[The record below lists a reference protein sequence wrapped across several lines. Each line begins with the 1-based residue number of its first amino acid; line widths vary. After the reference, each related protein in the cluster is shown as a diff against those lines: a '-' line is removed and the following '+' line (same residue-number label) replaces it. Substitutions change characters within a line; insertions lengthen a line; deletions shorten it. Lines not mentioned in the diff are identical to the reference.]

1 MQEGEPHILFETRG
15 ALGLITLNRPKA
27 LNALTHGMCIGMRK
41 TLLEWGAD
49 PAVRVVAIKG
59 AGPRAFCA
67 GGDIR
72 AMADSSIDKTPA
84 AANFL
89 RDEYRLNGLI
99 GDISKPYV
107 ALTHGVVM
115 GGGAG
120 VSVHAPYRLAD
131 EDLVFAMP
139 ETGIGF
145 IPDIGASYFLSRC
158 PGESGMYL
166 ALTGT
171 RIGLG
176 DALALGLMT
185 HSVAASDH
193 DALIARLAAGEKPA
207 QVIAGFARAAPT
219 SPMAEHRS
227 QIDRIFA
234 AASVEAVLE
243 RLDRDGSDF
252 AAETAR
258 LIRTRSPTSLKLAFA
273 LVRQGKDLPRTEC
286 LKMEYRVGS
295 RAVMGHDF
303 REGVRAL
310 LRDKDGRPKWEP
322 SALAAV
328 TDRDIA
334 GYFASL
340 GPREL
345 SFADNPAK

>member
-1 MQEGEPHILFETRG
+1 MQEAEPHILFETRG
-15 ALGLITLNRPKA
+15 PLGLITLNRPKA
-27 LNALTHGMCIGMRK
+27 LNALTHGMCIGMHK
-41 TLLEWGAD
+41 TLSAWAKD
-49 PAVRVVAIKG
+49 PAIRAVAIRG

-99 GDISKPYV
+99 GAFSKPYL

-120 VSVHAPYRLAD
+120 VSVHGRYRLAD
-131 EDLVFAMP
+131 EDLAFAMP

-158 PGESGMYL
+158 PGETGMYL
-166 ALTGT
+166 ALTGS

-193 DALIARLAAGEKPA
+193 EAMIARLASGDAPEKA
-207 QVIAGFARAAPT
+207 VASFARAAPL
-219 SPMAEHRS
+219 SPMAERRS
-227 QIDRIFA
+227 LIDRVFVA
-234 AASVEAVLE
+234 SSVEAVLE

-252 AAETAR
+252 SADTAR
-258 LIRTRSPTSLKLAFA
+258 LIRTRSPSSLKLAFA
-273 LVRQGKDLPRTEC
+273 LVRRGKDLLRNEC
-286 LKMEYRVGS
+286 LKMEYRAGS
-295 RAVMGHDF
+295 RVVMGHDF
-303 REGVRAL
+303 REGVRAV
-310 LRDKDGRPKWEP
+310 LRDKDNRPRWEP

-328 TDRDIA
+328 TEQDIA
-334 GYFASL
+334 GYFAPL
-340 GPREL
+340 GAREL
-345 SFADNPAK
+345 SFAGNDAD

>member
-1 MQEGEPHILFETRG
+1 MQEAEPHILFETRD

-27 LNALTHGMCIGMRK
+27 LNALTHGMCIGMHK
-41 TLLEWGAD
+41 MLLEWEQN
-49 PAVRVVAIKG
+49 PAIRAVAIRG

-99 GDISKPYV
+99 GAFSKPYV

-120 VSVHAPYRLAD
+120 VSVHGAYRLAD
-131 EDLVFAMP
+131 DDLVFAMP

-145 IPDIGASYFLSRC
+145 IPDIGASFFLARC
-158 PGESGMYL
+158 PGETGMYL
-166 ALTGT
+166 ALTGQ

-185 HSVAASDH
+185 HSVAQSDH
-193 DALIARLAAGEKPA
+193 EQLTARLAIGEAPDKI
-207 QVIAGFARAAPT
+207 IASFACAAPP
-219 SPMAEHRS
+219 SLMAEHRS
-227 QIDRIFA
+227 LIDRIFA
-234 AASVEAVLE
+234 AHSVEAVLE

-258 LIRTRSPTSLKLAFA
+258 TIRGRSPTSLKLAYA
-273 LVRQGKDLPRTEC
+273 LVRQGKDLSRNEC

-295 RAVMGHDF
+295 RAAMGHDF

-310 LRDKDGRPKWEP
+310 LRDKDGRPRWEP

-328 TDRDIA
+328 TDQDVA
-334 GYFASL
+334 GYFAPL
-340 GPREL
+340 GAREL
-345 SFADNPAK
+345 SFADNAEQ

>member
-1 MQEGEPHILFETRG
+1 MQETEPHILFETRG

-27 LNALTHGMCIGMRK
+27 LNALTHGMCIGMHK
-41 TLLEWGAD
+41 MLSAWAKD
-49 PAVRVVAIKG
+49 PAIRTVAIRG

-99 GDISKPYV
+99 GAFPKPYV

-120 VSVHAPYRLAD
+120 VSVHGSFRLAD
-131 EDLVFAMP
+131 EDLAFAMP

-158 PGESGMYL
+158 PGQTGMYL

-185 HSVAASDH
+185 HSVAGSDH
-193 DALIARLAAGEKPA
+193 EALIARLAAGEAPENA
-207 QVIAGFARAAPT
+207 IISFRRAAPL
-219 SPMAEHRS
+219 SPMVEHLS
-227 QIDRIFA
+227 SIDRFFA
-234 AASVEAVLE
+234 AASVEAILE
-243 RLDRDGSDF
+243 RLDRDGSEF
-252 AAETAR
+252 AADTAR
-258 LIRTRSPTSLKLAFA
+258 LIRSRSPTSLKLAFA
-273 LVRQGKDLPRTEC
+273 LVRRGKDLSRNEC

-295 RAVMGHDF
+295 RVVMGHDF
-303 REGVRAL
+303 REGVRAVL
-310 LRDKDGRPKWEP
+310 KDKDNRPRWEP
-322 SALAAV
+322 SALAAI
-328 TDRDIA
+328 TEQDIA
-334 GYFASL
+334 GYFALL
-340 GPREL
+340 GAREL
-345 SFADNPAK
+345 SFADNQSA

>member
-1 MQEGEPHILFETRG
+1 MHEAEPHILFETRDG
-15 ALGLITLNRPKA
+15 LGLITLNRPKA

-41 TLLEWGAD
+41 MLLEWEQN
-49 PAVRVVAIKG
+49 PAIRVVAIQG
-59 AGPRAFCA
+59 ASSRAFCA

-72 AMADSSIDKTPA
+72 AMADSSIEKTPA

-89 RDEYRLNGLI
+89 RDEYRLNALI
-99 GDISKPYV
+99 GAFPKSYI

-120 VSVHAPYRLAD
+120 VSVHGAYRVADTDLA
-131 EDLVFAMP
+131 FAMP

-145 IPDIGASYFLSRC
+145 VPDIGASYFLSRC
-158 PGESGMYL
+158 PGETGMYL
-166 ALTGT
+166 ALTGI

-193 DALIARLAAGEKPA
+193 EELTARVAVGEAPDKIIAT
-207 QVIAGFARAAPT
+207 FARPAPP
-219 SPMAEHRS
+219 SPLAQHRS
-227 QIDRIFA
+227 LIDRVFA

-243 RLDRDGSDF
+243 RLDREGGDF
-252 AAETAR
+252 AVETAR
-258 LIRTRSPTSLKLAFA
+258 LIRTRSPTSLKLAFQ
-273 LVRQGKDLPRTEC
+273 LVRRGKSLSRDEC

-310 LRDKDGRPKWEP
+310 LRDKDGAPHWHP
-322 SALAAV
+322 SALAAIS
-328 TDRDIA
+328 DSDIA
-334 GYFASL
+334 GYFAGL
-340 GPREL
+340 GAKEL
-345 SFADNPAK
+345 SFSDNGKE

>member
-1 MQEGEPHILFETRG
+1 MQEAEPHILFETRD

-27 LNALTHGMCIGMRK
+27 LNALTHGMCIGMHK
-41 TLLEWGAD
+41 MLLEWEKDA
-49 PAVRVVAIKG
+49 AIRVVAIQG
-59 AGPRAFCA
+59 VGPRAFCA

-99 GDISKPYV
+99 GAFSKPYV

-120 VSVHAPYRLAD
+120 VSVHGPYRLAD
-131 EDLVFAMP
+131 DDLVFAMP

-158 PGESGMYL
+158 PGETGMYL
-166 ALTGT
+166 ALTGA
-171 RIGLG
+171 RVGLG

-185 HSVAASDH
+185 HSVAQSDH
-193 DALIARLAAGEKPA
+193 EELTARLAVGEAPDKI
-207 QVIAGFARAAPT
+207 IAAFARPAPP
-219 SPMAEHRS
+219 SPMAVHRS
-227 QIDRIFA
+227 LIDRIFA
-234 AASVEAVLE
+234 AHSVEAVLE
-243 RLDRDGSDF
+243 RLDRDGSNF

-258 LIRTRSPTSLKLAFA
+258 TIRGRSPTSLKLAYA
-273 LVRQGKDLPRTEC
+273 LVRQGKGSSRNEC

-295 RAVMGHDF
+295 RVVMGHDF

-310 LRDKDGRPKWEP
+310 LRDKDGRPRWEP
-322 SALAAV
+322 SALAAI
-328 TDRDIA
+328 TDQDVA
-334 GYFASL
+334 GYFAPL
-340 GPREL
+340 GAREL
-345 SFADNPAK
+345 SLADNAA

>member
-1 MQEGEPHILFETRG
+1 MQEAEPHILFETRD

-27 LNALTHGMCIGMRK
+27 LNALTHGMCIGMHK
-41 TLLEWGAD
+41 MLSEWGQN
-49 PAVRVVAIKG
+49 PAIRVVAIQG

-99 GDISKPYV
+99 GAFPKPYV

-120 VSVHAPYRLAD
+120 VSVHGPYRLAD
-131 EDLVFAMP
+131 DDLAFAMP

-145 IPDIGASYFLSRC
+145 IPDIGASFFLSRC
-158 PGESGMYL
+158 PGETGMYL
-166 ALTGT
+166 ALTGA

-193 DALIARLAAGEKPA
+193 EELTARLAGGEAPDK
-207 QVIAGFARAAPT
+207 IISIFARPAPP
-219 SPMAEHRS
+219 SLMAEHRS
-227 QIDRIFA
+227 LIDRIFA
-234 AASVEAVLE
+234 AHSIEAVLE

-258 LIRTRSPTSLKLAFA
+258 TIRGRSPTSLKLAFQ
-273 LVRQGKDLPRTEC
+273 LVRQGKGLPRNEC

-295 RAVMGHDF
+295 RVAMGHDF

-310 LRDKDGRPKWEP
+310 LRDKDGRPRWEP

-328 TDRDIA
+328 TEADVA
-334 GYFASL
+334 GYFEPL
-340 GPREL
+340 GAREL
-345 SFADNPAK
+345 SLADNAAQ

>member
-1 MQEGEPHILFETRG
+1 MHETEPHILFETRG

-27 LNALTHGMCIGMRK
+27 LNSLTHGMCIGMHKRLRK
-41 TLLEWGAD
+41 WEED
-49 PAVRVVAIKG
+49 DAVHAVAIRG
-59 AGPRAFCA
+59 LGPRAFCA

-72 AMADSSIDKTPA
+72 AMADSSIEKTQA

-89 RDEYRLNGLI
+89 RDEYRVNALI
-99 GDISKPYV
+99 GSYSKPYI
-107 ALTHGVVM
+107 ALTHGIVM

-120 VSVHAPYRLAD
+120 VSVHGQYRLAD
-131 EDLVFAMP
+131 TDLVFAMP

-145 IPDIGASYFLSRC
+145 VPDIGASYFLSRC
-158 PGESGMYL
+158 PGETGMYL
-166 ALTGT
+166 ALTGE

-185 HSVAASDH
+185 HSVAQSEH
-193 DALIARLAAGEKPA
+193 DAVIARLAEGEVPGK
-207 QVIAGFARAAPT
+207 VIAAVARASLP
-219 SPMAEHRS
+219 SPLAAHRS
-227 QIDRIFA
+227 MIDLAFA
-234 AASVEAVLE
+234 AHSVEAVLE

-252 AAETAR
+252 AAVAAR
-258 LIRTRSPTSLKLAFA
+258 VIRGRSPTSLKLAFQ
-273 LVRQGKDLPRTEC
+273 LVRRGKTLSRNEC
-286 LKMEYRVGS
+286 LKMEYRAGA

-310 LRDKDGRPKWEP
+310 LRDKDGQPRWKPH
-322 SALAAV
+322 ALAGVA
-328 TDRDIA
+328 DAEIE

-345 SFADNPAK
+345 NFGDNEVA

>member
-1 MQEGEPHILFETRG
+1 MQEPEPHILFETRG

-27 LNALTHGMCIGMRK
+27 LNALTHGMCIGMHK
-41 TLLEWGAD
+41 TLLEWRGE
-49 PAVRVVAIKG
+49 PAIRVVAIRG

-99 GDISKPYV
+99 GAFPKPYV

-120 VSVHAPYRLAD
+120 VSVHGSYRLAD
-131 EDLVFAMP
+131 EDVVFAMP

-158 PGESGMYL
+158 PGETGMYL
-166 ALTGT
+166 GLTGT

-185 HSVAASDH
+185 HSVAMSDH
-193 DALIARLAAGEKPA
+193 ETLIARLAAGEAPEHVVA
-207 QVIAGFARAAPT
+207 AFARSAPP
-219 SPMAEHRS
+219 SAMAEQRS
-227 QIDRIFA
+227 MIDRIFA
-234 AASVEAVLE
+234 AGSVEGVLE
-243 RLDRDGSDF
+243 RLDRDGTDF

-258 LIRTRSPTSLKLAFA
+258 LIRSRSPTSLKLAFA
-273 LVRQGKDLPRTEC
+273 LVRRGKDLSRNEC

-295 RAVMGHDF
+295 RVVMGHDF

-310 LRDKDGRPKWEP
+310 LRDKDGRPRWEP
-322 SALAAV
+322 AALAAI
-328 TDRDIA
+328 TDHEIA
-334 GYFASL
+334 GYFAPL

-345 SFADNPAK
+345 SFADNAQN

>member
-1 MQEGEPHILFETRG
+1 MPEAEPHILFETRG

-27 LNALTHGMCIGMRK
+27 LNALTHGMCLGMHK
-41 TLLEWGAD
+41 TLGEWEKDDAIR
-49 PAVRVVAIKG
+49 AVAIRG

-72 AMADSSIDKTPA
+72 AMADSSEEKTAA

-99 GDISKPYV
+99 GAFSKPYI

-120 VSVHAPYRLAD
+120 VSVHGRYRLAD
-131 EDLVFAMP
+131 ADLVFAMP

-145 IPDIGASYFLSRC
+145 VPDIGSSYFLSRC

-166 ALTGT
+166 AVTGT
-171 RIGLG
+171 QVGLG

-193 DALIARLAAGEKPA
+193 DALTARLAAGEEPEKA
-207 QVIAGFARAAPT
+207 IATFARRRPP
-219 SPMAEHRS
+219 SPMAAHRAL
-227 QIDRIFA
+227 IDLAFA
-234 AASVEAVLE
+234 ASSVEGILE
-243 RLDRDGSDF
+243 RLDRDGSEF

-258 LIRTRSPTSLKLAFA
+258 LMRSRSPTSLKLAFA
-273 LVRQGKDLPRTEC
+273 LIRKGKGISPSEC
-286 LKMEYRVGS
+286 LKMEYRVAA
-295 RAVMGHDF
+295 RAVLGHEF
-303 REGVRAL
+303 REGVRAV
-310 LRDKDGRPKWEP
+310 LRDKDGRPQWRP
-322 SALAAV
+322 AALAAIS
-328 TDRDIA
+328 DAEIA

-340 GPREL
+340 GAREL
-345 SFADNPAK
+345 VLSGNAPD

>member
-1 MQEGEPHILFETRG
+1 MPETEPHILFETRG
-15 ALGLITLNRPKA
+15 PLGLITLNRPKA

-41 TLLEWGAD
+41 TLLEWDKDSAIR
-49 PAVRVVAIKG
+49 AVAIRG
-59 AGPRAFCA
+59 LGPRAFCA

-72 AMADSSIDKTPA
+72 AMADSSSDKTPA

-99 GDISKPYV
+99 GAFSKPYV
-107 ALTHGVVM
+107 ALIHGVVM

-120 VSVHAPYRLAD
+120 VSVHGSYRLAD
-131 EDLVFAMP
+131 DDLAFAMP

-158 PGESGMYL
+158 PGETGIYL

-185 HSVAASDH
+185 HRVAASDH
-193 DALIARLAAGEKPA
+193 EALIARVAAGEAPA
-207 QVIAGFARAAPT
+207 NAIASFARAAPL

-227 QIDRIFA
+227 LIDRVFVA
-234 AASVEAVLE
+234 SSVEAVLE

-252 AAETAR
+252 ASQTAR

-273 LVRQGKDLPRTEC
+273 LVRRGKDLSRNEC

-295 RAVMGHDF
+295 RVVMGHDF

-310 LRDKDGRPKWEP
+310 ITDKDGRPRWEP
-322 SALAAV
+322 WALAAV
-328 TDRDIA
+328 TERDIA
-334 GYFASL
+334 GYFAPL
-340 GPREL
+340 GAREP
-345 SFADNPAK
+345 SFADNAAE